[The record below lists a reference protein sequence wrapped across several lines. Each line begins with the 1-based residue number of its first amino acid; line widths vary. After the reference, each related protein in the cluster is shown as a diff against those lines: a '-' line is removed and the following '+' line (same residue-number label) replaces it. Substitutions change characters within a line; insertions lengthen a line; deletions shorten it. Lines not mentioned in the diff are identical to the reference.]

1 MVLSLRV
8 LGEFSLLDSSGQEL
22 PLPSRK
28 ARALLGYLSANLD
41 QPQPRN
47 RLMNL
52 LWGDSGEQQARH
64 SLNQA
69 LATIRKLT
77 SDQYEG
83 LLDSSSERVT
93 LNGDA
98 VELDLVKFHASRAHA
113 PAKACALY
121 KGPFL
126 DGLFVSEASFEEW
139 LTATRAELQALASD
153 AFERA
158 ADGAATNGEIAGA
171 IEFTQQLIKLDP
183 LREEAHRRLMR
194 LLYDNGDR
202 AGAVRQFQACSEL
215 LQKELN
221 VGPDAATMELFTKIS
236 ADKPATQTLPSTD
249 APDRQQKRS
258 SIAILPFA
266 NLSGD
271 TDLDALADGLVED
284 TIAGLER
291 FHVISVI
298 SKTSSN
304 QYRDER
310 PNARVIGSDLGA
322 AYLMEGSIRKA
333 GNFVRISAQLIEAA
347 TDQQLWAER
356 YDRPLDNPFD
366 LQDEVSAAVIAS
378 IEPVLIKA
386 ELRKGRQAEPG
397 FGRHAKASEAAWH
410 LYRFTKDNNAKA
422 IKLLEEVIAESP
434 NVAGRHEALAMG
446 HIWDLSFGWSSN
458 PTYSLERG
466 LAAAQRAVELE
477 PDDVYKMSVL
487 AWAYS
492 HAGDWGRAFATI
504 ERAIEIHPASA
515 VPHGVKA
522 WMYGHYGEA
531 QQAIQS
537 LELMLARTTESPF
550 ISRYLCGG
558 ALGHLALEAWED
570 AARLSEQATV
580 RRPNDLTGWVIQ
592 IVAYHKIGDEAEA
605 ARRFL
610 NLVELNSNM
619 TLDWLRAIVPIR
631 PAELRETVFSTLRT
645 LGMPER

>member
-8 LGEFSLLDSSGQEL
+8 LGEFSLLDSNGQEL

-28 ARALLGYLSANLD
+28 ARALLGYLAANPNK
-41 QPQPRN
+41 PQPRS

-52 LWGDSGEQQARH
+52 LWGSRGEQQARH

-77 SDQYEG
+77 SDQDEG
-83 LLDSSSERVT
+83 LLDGSSEWVA

-98 VELDLVKFHASRAHA
+98 VEIDLAGFNASRVHE
-113 PAKACALY
+113 PAEACALY

-126 DGLFVSEASFEEW
+126 DGLSVPEASFEEW

-153 AFERA
+153 ALERA
-158 ADGAATNGEIAGA
+158 VNGAANKGEIANA
-171 IEFTQQLIKLDP
+171 IDFALKLVKLDP
-183 LREEAHRRLMR
+183 LREDAHRRLMQ

-202 AGAVRQFQACSEL
+202 AAAVRQYQTCVEL

-221 VGPDAATMELFTKIS
+221 VGPDAATTELFAKIS
-236 ADKPATQTLPSTD
+236 ADTPAARASPSAQD
-249 APDRQQKRS
+249 PGDQQKRS

-266 NLSGD
+266 NLSVD
-271 TDLDALADGLVED
+271 IELDVLAEGLVED

-291 FHVISVI
+291 FHVISVV
-298 SKTSSN
+298 SKASSS
-304 QYRDER
+304 QFRDER
-310 PNARVIGSDLGA
+310 PNARVIGSELGA

-397 FGRHAKASEAAWH
+397 FGRYAKASEAAWH

-422 IKLLEEVIAESP
+422 IKLLKEVIAEDP

-446 HIWDLSFGWSSN
+446 HMWDLSFGWSSD
-458 PTYSLERG
+458 PTHSLERG
-466 LAAAQRAVELE
+466 MAAAQRAVELE

-492 HAGDWGRAFATI
+492 HAGDWGRAF
-504 ERAIEIHPASA
+504 
-515 VPHGVKA
+515 
-522 WMYGHYGEA
+522 
-531 QQAIQS
+531 
-537 LELMLARTTESPF
+537 
-550 ISRYLCGG
+550 CN
-558 ALGHLALEAWED
+558 D
-570 AARLSEQATV
+570 
-580 RRPNDLTGWVIQ
+580 RP
-592 IVAYHKIGDEAEA
+592 GD
-605 ARRFL
+605 
-610 NLVELNSNM
+610 
-619 TLDWLRAIVPIR
+619 
-631 PAELRETVFSTLRT
+631 
-645 LGMPER
+645 